1 MANENTTA
9 LINNDIRNTG
19 IALDYDSPAPA
30 HSVISN
36 EQLIF
41 FFFYAFVM
49 PLVLF
54 ILSRVLR
61 CLRHRGIISMS
72 NNSEECILNECQRH
86 ISQGITTVGSS
97 SSSGKPLQLNSRGVL
112 KTCNPSSKDVTV
124 VV

>member
-1 MANENTTA
+1 MANENTSA
-9 LINNDIRNTG
+9 LINNDTRNTG

-61 CLRHRGIISMS
+61 CLRHRGIITMS
-72 NNSEECILNECQRH
+72 NNSEECILDECQRH
-86 ISQGITTVGSS
+86 ITQGINTAG

-112 KTCNPSSKDVTV
+112 KTSKPSRKQLATV
-124 VV
+124 V